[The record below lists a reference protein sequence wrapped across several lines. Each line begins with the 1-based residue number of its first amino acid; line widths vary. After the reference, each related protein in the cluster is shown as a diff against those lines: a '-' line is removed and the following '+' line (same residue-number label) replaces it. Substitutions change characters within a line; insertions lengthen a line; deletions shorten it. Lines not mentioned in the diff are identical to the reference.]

1 MTTLFISDL
10 HLSPNV
16 PKLNQAFFHFM
27 QEEAPHADAVYVL
40 GDLFDFWTGDDDPS
54 PFCRSIIEA
63 FKQLTSQGV
72 PCYFTRGNRDFLV
85 GKRFTKETG
94 VTLLGD
100 ETVIDLYGRKAVVLH
115 GDTLCTLD
123 EAYLNYRK
131 KVHLPWL
138 QWLFNHLPFSV
149 REKIVAKIK
158 GDIKHDKQSKSL
170 DIMDVT
176 QSEVEKVMRDHQVDL
191 MIHGHTHRPNV
202 HRFTLN
208 HQPASRVVLGDWG
221 DQGYVLRIDDET
233 MSLDSFA
240 ID

>member
-16 PKLNQAFFHFM
+16 PKLNQAFFHFIRK
-27 QEEAPHADAVYVL
+27 EAPRADALYVL

-54 PFCRSIIEA
+54 PFARSIIEA
-63 FKQLTSQGV
+63 FKQLTDSGV

-85 GKRFTKETG
+85 GKRFAKETG
-94 VTLLGD
+94 ITLLGD
-100 ETVIDLYGRKAVVLH
+100 ETVVELYGQKAVLLH

-158 GDIKHDKQSKSL
+158 GEIKDDKKSKSL

-176 QSEVEKVMRDHQVDL
+176 QAEVENVMHHHRVSL
-191 MIHGHTHRPNV
+191 MIHGHTHRPNI
-202 HRFTLN
+202 HHFTMDG
-208 HQPASRVVLGDWG
+208 HEARRIVLGDWG
-221 DQGYVLRIDDET
+221 DYGYVLRINEK
-233 MSLDSFA
+233 SLSQDSFP